1 MLRHIKTNNLDDFFK
16 RLGDRAEKGVYFY
29 RINGYN
35 EKIDAFI
42 HRYYEDARKSGVVIE
57 GRIPNPDENNL
68 SYFNEIMGMDFQLS
82 LGFISDRIKKWLPRM
97 NDYQREA
104 VSTAIY
110 DCLDKLHK
118 AGKNENMLKNAYIK
132 FMCWLYY
139 KFERVLSKLGNDDV
153 PKILYEADIS
163 NYELMLISILSNA
176 GCDVILLQYKGDA
189 EYLKSDPQSQTSDAL
204 TFVEGMGAFPDG
216 YSLKKIR
223 EDIQNAAN
231 NARLYGTLPSIAN
244 CTNAWMEEGK
254 ILDNVRTPVAL
265 RGSDNRFFY
274 NCFCRIN
281 GVEDKLTYVNEL
293 YQLGLEI
300 KNSKRNLM
308 VVNGEIPVPTM
319 EEISQVRRKN
329 AYQSQDQVIA
339 DLSTNIIFASSA
351 EIQRLI
357 NKAFIDVML
366 EESKINGMNLNKL
379 INKGVYLICWI
390 KRYAFKIL
398 VNWKP
403 PEVGCFIHFG
413 GCRNENE
420 NLFMKLMARLPID
433 VLIFVPNLNENCTL
447 SDPLLYEQHFTD
459 SLNVQKFPSETTDL
473 HVGTSAY
480 HAERELDELMYRD
493 SGIYRNQQYTRA
505 NAITLNTMYEEIPI
519 LWKEEA
525 KYRPNFATT
534 ESVVSIPVI
543 FSKVSG
549 VKNGDINGY
558 WNSVKELLKEET
570 YLITEAPHIEQNAP
584 NPMKVFATE
593 FFKNGKLQRSKIKN
607 HKDYPYAFLREEVQD
622 HMLDKLQLLIDQK
635 VIKGTFENGTEYTI
649 IGTVLNL
656 SKDLI
661 RMIQKFDFTKKNPKL
676 IYVNAGEK
684 MLSLE
689 DSILVAFLNLVGF
702 DILFFVPTG
711 YQNVER
717 YFNTRPFEEHQIG
730 EYVYDLQIPNLRL
743 SPSKLSST
751 LRDKI
756 FKRG

>member
-1 MLRHIKTNNLDDFFK
+1 ML
-16 RLGDRAEKGVYFY
+16 A
-29 RINGYN
+29 
-35 EKIDAFI
+35 
-42 HRYYEDARKSGVVIE
+42 
-57 GRIPNPDENNL
+57 
-68 SYFNEIMGMDFQLS
+68 
-82 LGFISDRIKKWLPRM
+82 
-97 NDYQREA
+97 
-104 VSTAIY
+104 
-110 DCLDKLHK
+110 
-118 AGKNENMLKNAYIK
+118 
-132 FMCWLYY
+132 
-139 KFERVLSKLGNDDV
+139 
-153 PKILYEADIS
+153 
-163 NYELMLISILSNA
+163 
-176 GCDVILLQYKGDA
+176 
-189 EYLKSDPQSQTSDAL
+189 
-204 TFVEGMGAFPDG
+204 
-216 YSLKKIR
+216 
-223 EDIQNAAN
+223 
-231 NARLYGTLPSIAN
+231 
-244 CTNAWMEEGK
+244 
-254 ILDNVRTPVAL
+254 
-265 RGSDNRFFY
+265 
-274 NCFCRIN
+274 
-281 GVEDKLTYVNEL
+281 
-293 YQLGLEI
+293 
-300 KNSKRNLM
+300 
-308 VVNGEIPVPTM
+308 
-319 EEISQVRRKN
+319 
-329 AYQSQDQVIA
+329 
-339 DLSTNIIFASSA
+339 
-351 EIQRLI
+351 
-357 NKAFIDVML
+357 
-366 EESKINGMNLNKL
+366 ESKVAGMNLNKL

-398 VNWKP
+398 VNWKS

-413 GCRNENE
+413 GCKNENE

-480 HAERELDELMYRD
+480 HAERELDTLMYQD
-493 SGIYRNQQYTRA
+493 SGIYRNQQYARA

-519 LWKEEA
+519 LWKEEV

-534 ESVVSIPVI
+534 ENVVSIPVI

-558 WNSVKELLKEET
+558 WSSIKELLKEDT

-593 FFKNGKLQRSKIKN
+593 FFKNGKLQRNKIKD
-607 HKDYPYAFLREEVQD
+607 HKDFPYAFLREEIQD

-689 DSILVAFLNLVGF
+689 DSIVVAFLNLVGF

-751 LRDKI
+751 LRDMI